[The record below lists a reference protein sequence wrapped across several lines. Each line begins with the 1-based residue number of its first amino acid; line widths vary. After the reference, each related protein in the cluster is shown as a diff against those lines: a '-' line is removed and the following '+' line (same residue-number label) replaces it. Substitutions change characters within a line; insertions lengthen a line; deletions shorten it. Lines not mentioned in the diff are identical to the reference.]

1 MQWRACKT
9 FGRPSSKSKRCTNKI
24 QAYRHVSDTIWAC
37 DKLWIFV
44 PKWLPYIQ
52 VFGKFQNWALGC
64 EACDEIAAD
73 EKVLSASTIFIIHIE
88 RAQLQIQ
95 SDRDVYH
102 CANHVQ
108 KHRWQQHPTDKFV
121 TYHLCKLLYDF
132 QTVSSHSKSN
142 SNFLQ
147 RCSLKA
153 IWGSMGWHKGEL

>member
-24 QAYRHVSDTIWAC
+24 QAYRHVSDTIWAY
-37 DKLWIFV
+37 DQLWIFV

-52 VFGKFQNWALGC
+52 VCGKFQNWALGC

-121 TYHLCKLLYDF
+121 TYHLCKLSKVLLFRNDF
-132 QTVSSHSKSN
+132 QTVSTHSKIQFQLS
-142 SNFLQ
+142 SDVV
-147 RCSLKA
+147 
-153 IWGSMGWHKGEL
+153 

>member
-9 FGRPSSKSKRCTNKI
+9 FGRPSSKSKRCTNKV
-24 QAYRHVSDTIWAC
+24 QAYRHVSDTSWAN
-37 DKLWIFV
+37 DF
-44 PKWLPYIQ
+44 PTIQ
-52 VFGKFQNWALGC
+52 VFGKFQNWDLGC

-73 EKVLSASTIFIIHIE
+73 EKVLSASHIFIIHTE

-121 TYHLCKLLYDF
+121 TYHLCKLSKVLLFRNDF
-132 QTVSSHSKSN
+132 QTVSTHSKIQFQLFSN
-142 SNFLQ
+142 VV
-147 RCSLKA
+147 
-153 IWGSMGWHKGEL
+153 